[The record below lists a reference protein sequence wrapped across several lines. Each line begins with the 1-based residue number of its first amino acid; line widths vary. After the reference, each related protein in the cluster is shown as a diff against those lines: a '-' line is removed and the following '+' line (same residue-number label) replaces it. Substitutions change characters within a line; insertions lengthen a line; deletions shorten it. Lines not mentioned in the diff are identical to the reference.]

1 MSTAPSDTPWKIPG
15 KWWVSPYN
23 FSSEIRAGWKL
34 PKKVIIHDVTLR
46 DGEQTPGVVFR
57 KEEKLKIAHALAD
70 MGVQRIEG
78 GMVAVSPED
87 AEAIAQM
94 AKEIKTSEIASFL
107 RTRDDDIDLAIK
119 CNVDWGIIEVPVN
132 DARISA
138 IWGGPEKAAEEL
150 VRLMKRAKDNG
161 LKACLFCM
169 ESTRARLEVIK
180 AIVVPAVQEA
190 KADSICIVD
199 TRGCALPQV
208 VSFLVSQVKSWVDVP
223 VEVHDH
229 NYWGV
234 ATATTLA
241 AVEAGAEVVHT
252 CVNGLGGNAALDES
266 IMAIQAFLGIDM
278 PDIKTEK
285 LFALSNMVKEFSNAD
300 WYKPFMGALNGV
312 HEPGIGI
319 KAMWENRDQPGYGR
333 AQDLTFEMVG
343 KRSGIVVLG
352 KKSGRFSAMIKAWEQ
367 GWQVPSEEEASKML
381 VKIKKL
387 SEDKKRW
394 LTDEEFRDI
403 YQDVM
408 KTRVEVTRKTVP

>member
-1 MSTAPSDTPWKIPG
+1 MSAAPTGEPGKIPG
-15 KWWVSPYN
+15 KWWVSPYD
-23 FSSEIRAGWKL
+23 FDPKIREGWKL
-34 PKKVIIHDVTLR
+34 PKKVILHDVTLR

-57 KEEKLKIAHALAD
+57 KAEKLKIAHALAE

-119 CNVDWGIIEVPVN
+119 CNVDWGIIETPVN
-132 DARISA
+132 DARINA
-138 IWGGPEKAAEEL
+138 IWGGPDKAAEEL
-150 VRLMKRAKDNG
+150 TRLMSRAKAHG
-161 LKACLFCM
+161 LKTCLFMM

-180 AIVVPAVQEA
+180 KIAQAAEAA
-190 KADSICIVD
+190 KADSVCVVD
-199 TRGCALPQV
+199 TRGVALPQV
-208 VSFLVSQVKSWVDVP
+208 MGFLVSQVKSWVNLP

-229 NYWGV
+229 NYWGL

-241 AVEAGAEVVHT
+241 AVEAGAEVAHT
-252 CVNGLGGNAALDES
+252 CVNGLGGNAALDET
-266 IMAIQAFLGIDM
+266 IMTIQAMLGIDM

-285 LFALSNMVKEFSNAD
+285 LFALSNLVRELSNVD
-300 WYKPFMGALNGV
+300 WYKPFLGRLNGV

-319 KAMWENRDQPGYGR
+319 KIMWENKEQPGYGR
-333 AQDLTFEMVG
+333 AQDLAFELIG
-343 KRSGIVVLG
+343 KKSGVVVLG
-352 KKSGRFSAMIKAWEQ
+352 KKSGRFSAMIKSWEQ
-367 GWQVPSEEEASKML
+367 GWAIPSEEQASQML

-394 LTDEEFRDI
+394 LTDEEFKVI
-403 YQDVM
+403 YNDVM
-408 KTRVEVTRKTVP
+408 KTRVEVARITVP